1 MTGQPLPYLWVF
13 LPRLAEQNK
22 VPWESEWDEHPQG
35 RSYSGVKSTG
45 FQGVLTHA
53 HIPFFGCM
61 MVYACIQQCNVATN
75 DLRKHGNSAS
85 NHHKTLEAE
94 EDPKSYTTFDRLG
107 NNVWTHIGKGCNF
120 TLSVGICLAA
130 RRLGDGLEAHVETS
144 ASSRIEAQLPRHHIQ
159 LASGTSN
166 LCLHRRPRADHCSGQ
181 RQEGPR
187 ANRRDMGFN
196 RYIGIQ
202 SYTFDRQPNIDRS
215 ALSSP
220 DPLARL
226 AAPRSQVPRLVDAAR
241 KEFNSSDQIQSLAR
255 TRKTKKTK
263 RKRSTGRPGSSE
275 MDRWELDTTLTCK
288 LVCRAIQLKIYHY
301 IHHNHN
307 P

>member
-1 MTGQPLPYLWVF
+1 MIFRRGFTWVVF
-13 LPRLAEQNK
+13 LR
-22 VPWESEWDEHPQG
+22 
-35 RSYSGVKSTG
+35 
-45 FQGVLTHA
+45 
-53 HIPFFGCM
+53 I
-61 MVYACIQQCNVATN
+61 
-75 DLRKHGNSAS
+75 
-85 NHHKTLEAE
+85 
-94 EDPKSYTTFDRLG
+94 EDPKSSTTFDRLG

-202 SYTFDRQPNIDRS
+202 WYTFDRQPNIDRS

-220 DPLARL
+220 DPLARS

-288 LVCRAIQLKIYHY
+288 LVCRAIHLKIYHY